1 MASGTGRAAHRRSVG
16 FRLLAALSL
25 ACACAQGP
33 EGPGRRAMA
42 LEDLAAIEAAVRAY
56 AADHGGGL
64 PPTLDPLIR
73 PQPDGK
79 HYLPS
84 GTPAIH
90 DPWGRR
96 YQYLLG
102 EGPEGFRIVTLGRD
116 GAPGGSGD
124 DADLDQS
131 AVAGG

>member
-1 MASGTGRAAHRRSVG
+1 MASGASRAAGLRAPG
-16 FRLLAALSL
+16 ACLLAAL
-25 ACACAQGP
+25 ACGCSRAP
-33 EGPGRRAMA
+33 EGPSRRELA
-42 LEDLAAIEAAVRAY
+42 LCDLAEVAAAVRAY
-56 AADHGGGL
+56 AADHGGAL
-64 PPTLDPLIR
+64 PESLDPLIR
-73 PQPDGK
+73 PQPGGK

-96 YQYLLG
+96 YEYLL
-102 EGPEGFRIVTLGRD
+102 EGPEGFRILTLGRD